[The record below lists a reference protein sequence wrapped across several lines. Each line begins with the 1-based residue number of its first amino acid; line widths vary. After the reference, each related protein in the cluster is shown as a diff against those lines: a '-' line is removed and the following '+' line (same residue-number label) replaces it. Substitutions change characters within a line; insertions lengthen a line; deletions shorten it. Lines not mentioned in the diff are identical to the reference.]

1 MSEAQHLAT
10 ALQNYFTSPRVGV
23 FLSFAKATEG
33 LTAEQAAAVPA
44 PRLNSVWAIVNHVW
58 FWQEATLK
66 LLRGET
72 YTAAEL
78 GAPDDSGWPP
88 AGNPAD
94 QAAWEAARQRAL
106 EVNQELATFT
116 ASRTETELAQT
127 ISSWNVPGQRA
138 VQSIIAH
145 NSYHTAEIITVRH
158 VQGLWLEKT

>member
-10 ALQNYFTSPRVGV
+10 ALLNYFTSPQVGV

-44 PRLNSVWAIVNHVW
+44 SRLNNVWAIVNHVW
-58 FWQEATLK
+58 FWQIATLK

-72 YTAAEL
+72 YTATEL
-78 GAPDDSGWPP
+78 GAPTDSGWPP
-88 AGNPAD
+88 VSEVGN

-106 EVNQELATFT
+106 DVNQELAAFT
-116 ASRTETELAQT
+116 ANRTDTELAQP
-127 ISSWNVPGQRA
+127 IHSWNVPGHRA

-158 VQGLWLEKT
+158 MQSFWLEQT